1 MVLVAGVDIGNST
14 TEIVISDG
22 SEPVAHDR
30 RPTRG
35 MKGSQESIRAAAAL
49 LRHLERSSGYKAGH
63 VITAP
68 WNPVTTEAVAIQ
80 EEPPDTGRIQ
90 LISCAQ
96 HSVVG
101 DKAVS
106 GKPWDITIPLPGSNS
121 EPDSTSG
128 ADCESIIAMV
138 PGKVGYK
145 EAVALLNQAIARN
158 TGICGVVVANDE
170 AVLISSR
177 ITKSLPIVDG
187 ADIDM
192 ALLAKQLFLEVRPS
206 GKVVQTAT
214 DVWALHSALQTKE
227 NEVNSLGLIARWV
240 RDDRAAIIGV
250 FENFERQ
257 STPLSKETITWASGE
272 TVNLF
277 NATKS
282 FADHPVNAAQS
293 LNLGAMRPVTDVWG
307 VDISKV
313 LVDRGLRSNSRSRNI
328 VVASVNHRNS
338 ESHEQLANIFSVPVS
353 IVESETAAA
362 LIGARS
368 TPGLPDHSLILDIGG
383 GTIDLIGES
392 GISAAGA
399 GELLSIAVAKVL
411 NVPKGA
417 ADWIKRGPAQ
427 RVESPQVL
435 LNEDGSRGFTSE
447 TAGAGSSVPATLL
460 GSLVTPGPS
469 GLLPFGRDLQPSEWR
484 IIRQSLKLEI
494 IANNVARILRSYS
507 DMSRDMSRDMKKNTF
522 DIVIVGG
529 PAADDELLPVL
540 GRLPMVGG
548 MGRGNV
554 AGKLGH
560 RYAVAYGLT
569 QFEKHLLKTSD

>member
-22 SEPVAHDR
+22 PVPVAHDR

-35 MKGSQESIRAAAAL
+35 MKGSPESIRAAAAL
-49 LRHLERSSGYKAGH
+49 LRNLERSSGYKAGH
-63 VITAP
+63 VVIAP
-68 WNPVTTEAVAIQ
+68 WNPVTTEAVTIQ

-101 DKAVS
+101 DNAVS
-106 GKPWDITIPLPGSNS
+106 GAPWNITTPLPGSNS
-121 EPDSTSG
+121 DRTP
-128 ADCESIIAMV
+128 IIAIV

-145 EAVALLNQAIARN
+145 EASALINEAIARD
-158 TGICGVVVANDE
+158 TRICCVVAANDE

-187 ADIDM
+187 ADTNT
-192 ALLAKQLFLEVRPS
+192 ALRTKRLFVEVRS
-206 GKVVQTAT
+206 AGKAVQTAT

-227 NEVNSLGLIARWV
+227 NEVKSLGLIARWV
-240 RDDRAAIIGV
+240 RGDRASIVGI
-250 FENFERQ
+250 FENSERQ
-257 STPLSKETITWASGE
+257 STPLSTETVTWASGE

-277 NATKS
+277 KTIES

-293 LNLGAMRPVTDVWG
+293 LNLGTMRPVTDVWG
-307 VDISKV
+307 VDISKI
-313 LVDRGLRSNSRSRNI
+313 LVDHGLRSNSRSRNI

-338 ESHEQLANIFSVPVS
+338 ESREQLDDIFSVPVS
-353 IVESETAAA
+353 IMESETAAA
-362 LIGARS
+362 LIGART
-368 TPGLPDHSLILDIGG
+368 TPGLPANSLILDIGG
-383 GTIDLIGES
+383 GTIDLVGEN

-447 TAGAGSSVPATLL
+447 SEEAGSSVPATVL

-507 DMSRDMSRDMKKNTF
+507 DMHSDMGKNSF

-540 GRLPMVGG
+540 GRLPMVRG

-554 AGKLGH
+554 AGTLGH

-569 QFEKHLLKTSD
+569 QFERHL